1 MDTDQLYKLFL
12 KTGRV
17 FTDSRKTHEGGIFV
31 ALKGE
36 HFDGN
41 DFALKA
47 LNDGAEYAL
56 VDSEKLKGEEGCIF
70 VDDSLK
76 TLQKLANYHRRKL
89 NIPVIAITG
98 TNGKTTTK
106 ELIAAVLLE
115 KCNVLATQGNLN
127 NHIGVPLTLLTLHNG
142 HEIAV
147 VEMGANHPGEIST
160 LCKIAEPDYGLIT
173 NVGKAH
179 IEGFGSFEGVKKTK
193 AELYSYI
200 SEKGKSV
207 FINTGNKHL
216 LQMIPPKVEKISY
229 GQGNENVQLKGEAAG
244 SDPYLTCK
252 ILFPRGWLYIKTKL
266 VGDYNLENVLAAARV
281 GMHFNIDPLLIKKAI
296 EGYRPSNNRSQLTKI
311 GSNKLFVDCY
321 NANPTSM
328 EMAIKNF
335 VTARGENKILILG
348 DMLELGAFSGG
359 EHQKI
364 IDLISGY
371 RFDDVFLVGENFL
384 KTNSAKGVHKFN
396 TVDELIAEV
405 DFSRWNN
412 KLVLVKGSRAIKLE
426 KIIEAIK
433 KPV

>member
-1 MDTDQLYKLFL
+1 
-12 KTGRV
+12 
-17 FTDSRKTHEGGIFV
+17 
-31 ALKGE
+31 
-36 HFDGN
+36 
-41 DFALKA
+41 
-47 LNDGAEYAL
+47 
-56 VDSEKLKGEEGCIF
+56 
-70 VDDSLK
+70 
-76 TLQKLANYHRRKL
+76 
-89 NIPVIAITG
+89 
-98 TNGKTTTK
+98 
-106 ELIAAVLLE
+106 
-115 KCNVLATQGNLN
+115 LATQGNLN
-127 NHIGVPLTLLTLHNG
+127 NHIGVPLTLLALNSAHQ
-142 HEIAV
+142 IAV

-200 SEKGKSV
+200 SEKGKGV

-216 LQMIPPKVEKISY
+216 LQMVPQKVEKITY

-244 SDPYLTCK
+244 IDPYLTCK
-252 ILFPRGWLYIKTKL
+252 ILFPRGWLYVKTKL

-281 GMHFNIDPLLIKKAI
+281 GMHFNIGPLLIKKAI
-296 EGYRPSNNRSQLTKI
+296 EGYRPSNNRSQLTAI

-335 VTARGENKILILG
+335 VTARGENKILVLG
-348 DMLELGAFSGG
+348 DMLELGAFSGE

-364 IDLISGY
+364 IDLISEY
-371 RFDDVFLVGENFL
+371 RFDDVFLVGKNFK
-384 KTNSAKGVHKFN
+384 KTNSSKKVHKFN
-396 TVDELIAEV
+396 TVDELIEGA

-433 KPV
+433 KPA